1 MFRARRPI
9 TYQVVHIEQELQNEL
24 VIGLERLN
32 SIPDDV
38 DFDGQVLRDYLP
50 SDQITEKTLQFF
62 HTLRIQLVLS

>member
-1 MFRARRPI
+1 M
-9 TYQVVHIEQELQNEL
+9 

>member
-9 TYQVVHIEQELQNEL
+9 TYQVVHIEQEL